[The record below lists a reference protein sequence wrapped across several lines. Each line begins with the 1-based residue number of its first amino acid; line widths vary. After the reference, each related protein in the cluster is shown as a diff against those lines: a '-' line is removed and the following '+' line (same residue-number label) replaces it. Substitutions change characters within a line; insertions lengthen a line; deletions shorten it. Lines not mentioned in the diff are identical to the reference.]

1 MELSVLNTK
10 GTASGSVKLEDSV
23 FSIEPNDHAIYL
35 DVRLYLA
42 HQRAGTHKTK
52 ERGEVRGSTKKPYR
66 QKGTGNA
73 RQGHKRSPLHRH
85 GGTIFGPRP
94 HKYGYKL
101 NKKVKQLARRSALAH
116 KVKENNLTVL
126 QYPSF
131 SAPKTK
137 DFLEMLGKLKFEGKK
152 LLFVTGKNDSN
163 FYYAGR
169 NLPNVHFAHA
179 TMLNTYDII
188 NVEHVVIIE
197 DAIELLN
204 NSLKTEN

>member
-1 MELSVLNTK
+1 MQLSVYNL
-10 GTASGSVKLEDSV
+10 SGSAGGSV
-23 FSIEPNDHAIYL
+23 QLDDTVFNIEPNDHAIYL
-35 DVRLYLA
+35 DVRQYLA
-42 HQRAGTHKTK
+42 HQRQGTHKTK

-94 HKYGYKL
+94 RKYGFKL
-101 NKKVKQLARRSALAH
+101 NKKVKQLARRSALSY
-116 KVKENNLTVL
+116 KVKENNLSVL

-137 DFLEMLGKLKFEGKK
+137 DFQDLLRKLKFEDKK

-163 FYYAGR
+163 FYFAGR
-169 NLPNVHFAHA
+169 NLPNVHFVHA
-179 TMLNTYDII
+179 SMLNTYDIV
-188 NVEHVVIIE
+188 NVEHVVLIE
-197 DAIELLN
+197 DAVEYLN
-204 NSLKTEN
+204 NVLTTA